1 MTVIVMV
8 VMAMVI
14 MIMIMIMIVVM
25 ATIFQKLRFDFE
37 NPIEIERAALQHI

>member
-14 MIMIMIMIVVM
+14 MIIIMIVVM